1 MQEVRALTAAEF
13 ARVSERLRHP
23 RPGGRIEASQR
34 FGVDLS
40 LLIEHLGMT
49 PEERVRRMQAAA
61 EAAESVRGAVR
72 RARR

>member
-1 MQEVRALTAAEF
+1 MKQLRALTASEL

-23 RPGGRIEASQR
+23 RPGGRIEAAQR

-40 LLIEHLGMT
+40 LLIEQLGLT
-49 PEERVRRMQAAA
+49 PEERVRLMQAAA
-61 EAAESVRGAVR
+61 EAAESARGAVR